1 MIRVR
6 FAPSPTGYL
15 HVGGARTA
23 LFNYLF
29 AKHHEGQFI
38 LRIEDTDLERS
49 TRESEE
55 SLLETMKW
63 LGFQWDEGPEV
74 GGECGP
80 YRQSERMEI
89 YKKVAHDLVD
99 QGKAYEAYVYPEEL
113 ERIREELL
121 AQKRSPHYNEEMLKL
136 FDTPE
141 RRAEYVSKGIEPVIY
156 FKMPDKDYTIKDL
169 IKGEVTFKKGT
180 VGDFV
185 ILRSTGL
192 PTYNFAVV
200 VDDALMKITHVIRG
214 DDHLSNT
221 LRQLAVF
228 EGMNYTLPEF
238 AHVSMILGPDGARLS
253 KRHGATSVEKYRE
266 MGYLP
271 QSVMNYLAL
280 LSWSHPEEKEIMS
293 MDEMIKEFTVER
305 VNSSAAIYDEQKLR
319 WMNGVYIREL
329 DDDELTRHAKK
340 YIIEAGLM
348 DEMHFESNYKWI
360 REAVVSLKKKIH
372 QFDEIPEMIAV
383 FFKEPIFRKEWADQ
397 IKEDD
402 TDPAFIE
409 LYNTVKAADSWNIPD
424 IYELFKQVGKRV
436 KVNSKKFYH
445 LLRVVLTGEE
455 DGPELVNVIHLIGRN
470 QMLKR
475 LERVV
480 DIL

>member
-29 AKHHEGQFI
+29 AKHNNGKLI
-38 LRIEDTDLERS
+38 LRVEDTDLERS
-49 TRESEE
+49 TAESEQ
-55 SLLETMKW
+55 SLLDTMKW
-63 LGFQWDEGPEV
+63 LGFEWDEGPET
-74 GGECGP
+74 GGEYGP
-80 YRQSERMEI
+80 YRQSERMDI
-89 YKKVAHDLVD
+89 YKKVAHELVNK
-99 QGKAYEAYVYPEEL
+99 GKAYEAYVYPQEL
-113 ERIREELL
+113 EVIREDLL
-121 AQKRSPHYNEEMLKL
+121 SKKQSPHYNEEMLKK

-141 RRAEYVSKGIEPVIY
+141 RRQEFQSKGLDPVIY
-156 FKMPDKDYTIKDL
+156 FKMPFKDYTLNDL
-169 IKGEVTFKKGT
+169 IKGKVTFKKGT

-200 VDDALMKITHVIRG
+200 VDDASMKITHVIRG

-228 EGMNYTLPEF
+228 EGMDYPLPEF
-238 AHVSMILGPDGARLS
+238 AHVSMILGPDGSRLS

-293 MDEMIKEFTVER
+293 MEEMIKEFTIER

-329 DDDELTRHAKK
+329 DDDTLTRMAEK

-348 DEMHFESNYKWI
+348 DEKSVASNYKWVK
-360 REAVVSLKKKIH
+360 EAVVSLKKKIH
-372 QFDEIPEMIAV
+372 QLDEIPDKITV
-383 FFKEPIFRKEWADQ
+383 FFKEPIFKKAWVEQ
-397 IKEDD
+397 IKDDD

-409 LYNTVKAADSWNIPD
+409 LYHEVKSADSWNIPD
-424 IYELFKQVGKRV
+424 IYELFKQVTKKV

-445 LLRVVLTGEE
+445 MLRVILTGEE

-480 DIL
+480 DNL

>member
-89 YKKVAHDLVD
+89 YKKVAHDLVE

-141 RRAEYVSKGIEPVIY
+141 RRAEYVLKGIEPVIY

-293 MDEMIKEFTVER
+293 MDEMIKEFTIER

-372 QFDEIPEMIAV
+372 QFDEIPEMIEV
-383 FFKEPIFRKEWADQ
+383 FFKEPIFRKEWAEQ

-445 LLRVVLTGEE
+445 MLRVVLTGEE